1 MTCTYDFL
9 SDSFNRKS
17 FVFYA
22 FFGNYLIPMGIMI
35 YFYIQIIKTVIK
47 YHGEVKRTERI
58 NVERGE
64 NVVSINRNGLKIG
77 KYFFN
82 NGFYHLVVT
91 SKGLFTCSILAS
103 IVPILVS
110 IEIIL
115 TSIEPILEKCVHLQV

>member
-9 SDSFNRKS
+9 SDGFNRKS

-35 YFYIQIIKTVIK
+35 YFYTQIIKTVIK

-64 NVVSINRNGLKIG
+64 NVVS
-77 KYFFN
+77 
-82 NGFYHLVVT
+82 LV
-91 SKGLFTCSILAS
+91 LIRFLNW
-103 IVPILVS
+103 
-110 IEIIL
+110 
-115 TSIEPILEKCVHLQV
+115 